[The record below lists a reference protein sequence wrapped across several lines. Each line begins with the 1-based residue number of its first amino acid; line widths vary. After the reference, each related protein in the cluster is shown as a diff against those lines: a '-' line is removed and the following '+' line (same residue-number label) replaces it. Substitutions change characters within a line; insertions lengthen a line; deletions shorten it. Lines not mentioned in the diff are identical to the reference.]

1 MSIVRVG
8 STSTYAA
15 GWDAIFGGRA
25 ARPGNTGRTKART
38 AGRAATRKTAAEPR
52 PVKAAKKARSQ
63 KPRTRKVGSKKAR
76 ATKAGRKRR

>member
-25 ARPGNTGRTKART
+25 AGRAGSAGRKKARAA
-38 AGRAATRKTAAEPR
+38 AGRAAKRKTAAKPR
-52 PVKAAKKARSQ
+52 PGKA
-63 KPRTRKVGSKKAR
+63 
-76 ATKAGRKRR
+76 ATKARKRQSARKKR